1 MWFSPPKKADLL
13 QKEVPAMF
21 RIKFAL
27 PFVLIFCL
35 LLCGCETA
43 PAPSATTT
51 IPTTVPVTTPPHVTG
66 YYFTSIDV
74 NFGGYFVTTVTV
86 TYEKDSLTQTYT
98 SDGTTYQNTY
108 DYHGRLLRQRMDSE
122 AFWSEE
128 VITYTA
134 LSDKPLTKT
143 YSREGFSS
151 TVTRTFDEK
160 GNVLTVHYEA
170 TDDSW
175 NTYTYTY
182 NEKGNMLT
190 EKYISSGGSDTLL
203 TNTYDENGNLVS
215 EVTLNKGD
223 KTREVTHKYDEKG
236 RLIQDYVWRWEK
248 SKDLITASTT
258 DFTYDS
264 YGNIATQHQVDLN
277 GYWSKI
283 ESTYTS
289 DSKLLTEKHTD
300 SDGNASETCHT
311 YDDKGNLIVTIA
323 GYNGENYRYAY
334 EYDAAGRQVKRTVID
349 PAGNATET
357 TQSVYDRNGNRLEQ
371 LTTYSDGTTEKDVRT
386 YDDAGNLLTYTA
398 YYNDTVS
405 STCTYTYG
413 QAQIGTE
420 HSQQLKTLMA
430 TVFVEFLP

>member
-1 MWFSPPKKADLL
+1 MS
-13 QKEVPAMF
+13 
-21 RIKFAL
+21 RIKIVL
-27 PFVLIFCL
+27 PFILILCL
-35 LLCGCETA
+35 LLCGCETT

-86 TYEKDSLTQTYT
+86 HYEKDAFTQTYT

-108 DYHGRLLRQRMDSE
+108 DYHGRLLRRRMDGE

-128 VITYTA
+128 VITYTS
-134 LSDKPLTKT
+134 LSDKPLTET

-160 GNVLTVHYEA
+160 GNALTVHYEA
-170 TDDSW
+170 TDGSW

-203 TNTYDENGNLVS
+203 TNTYDNNGNLIS
-215 EVTLNKGD
+215 AITLNKGE

-264 YGNIATQHQVDLN
+264 YGNIATQYQVDLN
-277 GYWSKI
+277 GYWSKT

-289 DSKLLTEKHTD
+289 DGKLLTDKRQD
-300 SDGNASETCHT
+300 SDGNTFERNNT
-311 YDDKGNLIVTIA
+311 YDEKGNLIVTVE
-323 GYNGENYRYAY
+323 GHNGENYRYEY
-334 EYDAAGRQVKRTVID
+334 EYSSAGQPLKRTVID
-349 PAGNATET
+349 PAGNTTET

-371 LTTYSDGTTEKDVRT
+371 LTTYADGSTEKDVRT
-386 YDDAGNLLTYTA
+386 YDGAGNLLTYTA

-405 STCTYTYG
+405 SQCAYTYG
-413 QAQIGTE
+413 STLIDWDHKAPLE
-420 HSQQLKTLMA
+420 SLMA
-430 TVFVEFLP
+430 QTFVEFLP